1 MLLRGSKVKF
11 EVSENAW
18 TSLNICTF
26 ISNSLSFFFHML
38 VIILL
43 HFSILNSYL
52 WRLSKLV
59 TNTCKVFCLQLLCAV
74 RWFIACFFVYFNRMK
89 KFLQIE

>member
-11 EVSENAW
+11 KVSENAR

-26 ISNSLSFFFHML
+26 ISNFLSFFFHML

-43 HFSILNSYL
+43 QFSIAIYGDFQN
-52 WRLSKLV
+52 W
-59 TNTCKVFCLQLLCAV
+59 
-74 RWFIACFFVYFNRMK
+74 
-89 KFLQIE
+89 